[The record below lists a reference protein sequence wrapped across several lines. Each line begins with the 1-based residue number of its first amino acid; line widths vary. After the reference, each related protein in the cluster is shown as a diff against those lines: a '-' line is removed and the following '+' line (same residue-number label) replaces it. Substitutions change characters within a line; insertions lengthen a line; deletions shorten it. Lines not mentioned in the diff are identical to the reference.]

1 MKTTASYKYHIA
13 LDCVSYWS
21 FLFTKASTCS
31 CFTKCG
37 AISLNKGRLAVSS
50 AEFWTAPWDQFRAT
64 DRDSL
69 QQNREDLPVI
79 FRIQRSIDQSHV
91 AVNQPFDYVR
101 SHYRKMGEV
110 TGCPQQ
116 NRFQGLKD

>member
-1 MKTTASYKYHIA
+1 MA

-21 FLFTKASTCS
+21 FHFTKASTCS
-31 CFTKCG
+31 CFTNCRTV
-37 AISLNKGRLAVSS
+37 SFNKGRLLAISS
-50 AEFWTAPWDQFRAT
+50 IEFWTAPSDQFRAT

-79 FRIQRSIDQSHV
+79 FRIQCSIDQSHV

-101 SHYRKMGEV
+101 SHNRKMGEV
-110 TGCPQQ
+110 TGCPQ
-116 NRFQGLKD
+116 